1 MSSPD
6 GDYTRSPGRRRP
18 LTASRGRAPAGSA
31 NAVRLSRLPLAFAG
45 WLASRHM
52 GRVVVLWAISVVH
65 LILGCLMDEL
75 AILLLTVPIFFR
87 V

>member
-1 MSSPD
+1 MCSPD
-6 GDYTRSPGRRRP
+6 GDYTRSPRRRRLDRLP
-18 LTASRGRAPAGSA
+18 GRARAGRISA
-31 NAVRLSRLPLAFAG
+31 VSLSQLPMALSG

-52 GRVVVLWAISVVH
+52 GRVVVLSAISVVY

>member
-1 MSSPD
+1 
-6 GDYTRSPGRRRP
+6 
-18 LTASRGRAPAGSA
+18 
-31 NAVRLSRLPLAFAG
+31 
-45 WLASRHM
+45 M
-52 GRVVVLWAISVVH
+52 GRVVVLSAISVVY